1 MSHRALPLP
10 LLEVRPSPTSPRTQT
25 PGSQTGGGS
34 IQLPIEQSL
43 LLIGVIAAANA
54 GVLALAIWPRL
65 AHRDSGGV
73 MEDAVPRLPA
83 PPQDRALLAVSVL
96 FLAAAAVAVIVS
108 GSFTSTEPAI
118 YVVVAIATMSVVTVS
133 EVLPIEAIGPLRPIL
148 QAGVAI
154 VAVTLLV
161 ALTGGVRSPF
171 VPGYFLIVGAA
182 TLAGDDISPTLLS
195 VASSLAYLFTIALAP
210 EGQESGI
217 ADTIWALFNVVALA
231 LLASI
236 ATVIGRQ
243 QRRAN
248 QAAMRLADFDPL
260 TGLYTR
266 THLFDA
272 ISREIA
278 RSGRIGRGF
287 CLLMVDLD
295 GLKPINDTFGHQVG
309 DRVLQAVTGVIRSN
323 VRQSDLAARYGGDE
337 FVIVLPETGSS
348 GASVLAEKLRSEIDR
363 VDLRARSRPVQVSVS
378 IGLASHPD
386 DGATV
391 EGLIGSVDAAM
402 YESKRRGKNQVVS
415 YVPVATAGGGE
426 AV

>member
-1 MSHRALPLP
+1 MAA
-10 LLEVRPSPTSPRTQT
+10 LEVRSPPDPAEDPGPSA
-25 PGSQTGGGS
+25 SQTGGGW

-43 LLIGVIAAANA
+43 LLIGVMVAANA
-54 GVLALAIWPRL
+54 GVLAIARRPRQAGQPSDGASDDAITRQ
-65 AHRDSGGV
+65 
-73 MEDAVPRLPA
+73 PA
-83 PPQDRALLAVSVL
+83 PPQDRALLAVSIL

-108 GSFTSTEPAI
+108 GSFTTTESAI
-118 YVVVAIATMSVVTVS
+118 YVVVAIATMSVVTVT
-133 EVLPIEAIGPLRPIL
+133 EVLPVDAMGSVRPIL
-148 QAGVAI
+148 QAAVAI

-171 VPGYFLIVGAA
+171 VVGYFLIVGAA
-182 TLAGDDISPTLLS
+182 TLSADDRSPALLS

-210 EGQESGI
+210 ADQQSGI
-217 ADTIWALFNVVALA
+217 AGTAWALFNVLALA

-278 RSGRIGRGF
+278 RSGRVGRGF

-309 DRVLQAVTGVIRSN
+309 DRVLQAVTEVIRRN

-337 FVIVLPETGSS
+337 FVIVLPETASA
-348 GASVLAEKLRSEIDR
+348 GAQVLAEKLRREIGGL
-363 VDLRARSRPVQVSVS
+363 VLRADARPVEVSVS
-378 IGLASHPD
+378 IGLASHPE
-386 DGATV
+386 DGTAA
-391 EGLIGSVDAAM
+391 EGLMASVDAAM

-415 YVPVATAGGGE
+415 YVTMAIAGGGK

>member
-1 MSHRALPLP
+1 M
-10 LLEVRPSPTSPRTQT
+10 V
-25 PGSQTGGGS
+25 
-34 IQLPIEQSL
+34 
-43 LLIGVIAAANA
+43 AANA
-54 GVLALAIWPRL
+54 GVLAFALRPRQAAQPSDGASDDAIIRQ
-65 AHRDSGGV
+65 
-73 MEDAVPRLPA
+73 PA
-83 PPQDRALLAVSVL
+83 PSQDRALLAVSIL

-108 GSFTSTEPAI
+108 GSFTPTESAI
-118 YVVVAIATMSVVTVS
+118 YVVVAIATMSVVTVT
-133 EVLPIEAIGPLRPIL
+133 EVLPVDAMGSVRPIL
-148 QAGVAI
+148 QAAVAI

-161 ALTGGVRSPF
+161 ALTGGVGSPF
-171 VPGYFLIVGAA
+171 VVGYFLIVGAA
-182 TLAGDDISPTLLS
+182 TLSADDRSPALLS

-210 EGQESGI
+210 ADQQSGI
-217 ADTIWALFNVVALA
+217 AGTAWALFNVLALA

-278 RSGRIGRGF
+278 RSGRVGRGF

-309 DRVLQAVTGVIRSN
+309 DRVLQAVTEVIRRN

-337 FVIVLPETGSS
+337 FVIVLPETASA
-348 GASVLAEKLRSEIDR
+348 GAQVLAEKLRREIGGL
-363 VDLRARSRPVQVSVS
+363 VLRADARPVEVSVS
-378 IGLASHPD
+378 IGLASHPE
-386 DGATV
+386 DGTAA
-391 EGLIGSVDAAM
+391 EGLMASVDAAM

-415 YVPVATAGGGE
+415 YVTMAIAGGGK